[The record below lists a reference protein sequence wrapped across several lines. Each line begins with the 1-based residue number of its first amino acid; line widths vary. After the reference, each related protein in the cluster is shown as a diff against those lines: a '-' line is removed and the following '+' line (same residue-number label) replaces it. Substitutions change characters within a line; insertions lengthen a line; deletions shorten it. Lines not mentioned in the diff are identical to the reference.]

1 MTLFE
6 LLAAEKYIKETVYDI
21 KATNVHIYI
30 YAHPLLLK
38 LSVFLDC
45 TSEKVGPGGG
55 SIYVYIYICI
65 YRPCSTHLHQTTAPL
80 S

>member
-1 MTLFE
+1 M
-6 LLAAEKYIKETVYDI
+6 YN
-21 KATNVHIYI
+21 KAKNVHIYIYI

-55 SIYVYIYICI
+55 GAYRIISIYGDLC
-65 YRPCSTHLHQTTAPL
+65 
-80 S
+80 